1 MHCEWDESSH
11 KTYCHGGIYFH
22 IVSLRSWTV
31 SGRDGNGISQGFTNG
46 LSSMKFRSLQDLGIL
61 GISGNGEMEGYCHWS
76 QRSISWQHLFKPIN
90 ANVLAD
96 KRGGCVLTSG
106 WHWSLLISRVMGNII
121 HRDCHVGFSESPL
134 SEILKWIFSD
144 LPFASL
150 PRSLPKFGQDIHSLW
165 NLRIKSTHCVLY
177 LCVCV
182 LLHQCQNSFTASLS
196 KSFILCDLSDLML
209 GLL

>member
-1 MHCEWDESSH
+1 M
-11 KTYCHGGIYFH
+11 I
-22 IVSLRSWTV
+22 
-31 SGRDGNGISQGFTNG
+31 
-46 LSSMKFRSLQDLGIL
+46 
-61 GISGNGEMEGYCHWS
+61 
-76 QRSISWQHLFKPIN
+76 
-90 ANVLAD
+90 
-96 KRGGCVLTSG
+96 
-106 WHWSLLISRVMGNII
+106 MGNII
-121 HRDCHVGFSESPL
+121 HWGIDLRAHCQGSSRNELPDWLLGFNLELWLTKKYSVNLWALILMHLTVRDSHVWFSQSPL
-134 SEILKWIFSD
+134 CEILNWMFSD

-196 KSFILCDLSDLML
+196 RSFILCDLSDLML